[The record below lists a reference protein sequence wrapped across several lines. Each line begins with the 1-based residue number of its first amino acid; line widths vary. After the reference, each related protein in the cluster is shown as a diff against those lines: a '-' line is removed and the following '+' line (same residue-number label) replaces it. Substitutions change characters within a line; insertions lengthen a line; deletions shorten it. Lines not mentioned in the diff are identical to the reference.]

1 MPMGVPTKMP
11 KYRARARFFVVG
23 VTAGLISLSGC
34 QHIQVT
40 KSPMPVVV
48 HTREKLPPKPE
59 AASADALPTKYRPT
73 PTTIQQ
79 PSTIFILEDW
89 F

>member
-1 MPMGVPTKMP
+1 MPMDVSTKMP
-11 KYRARARFFVVG
+11 KYRAQPRLFVVG
-23 VTAGLISLSGC
+23 MTAGLISLSGC

-48 HTREKLPPKPE
+48 HTREKSPPKPE
-59 AASADALPTKYRPT
+59 AASADALPTKNRPT

-79 PSTIFILEDW
+79 PNTIFILEDW